1 MSASTP
7 AGVPQPAASTAPL
20 ASGPVTYY
28 TAGEGRPVLH
38 LHPAG
43 GLHWGGVHAALA
55 LTHHVFAPV
64 APGFDGTPEHAGV
77 DSIAGLGL
85 LAANFIERVVGG
97 PCDVIGHSFGGWIAA
112 SLAAQ
117 RPDLVG
123 QLVLSASAGFRP
135 PGTPPIPADPEA
147 RKRALFRH
155 PEKLGPGKGTVIE
168 TTNQQRYA
176 RYHGGMGMDA
186 DLLERL
192 RAFDHLTLL
201 IHGSHDGVIP
211 ERSSQLLRATLPRS
225 YLVYLWDAGHAL
237 EVDQPERTARLVGEF
252 LQRSE
257 AFLVNWGAAG

>member
-1 MSASTP
+1 MTDLASM
-7 AGVPQPAASTAPL
+7 GQPALSTAQL
-20 ASGPVTYY
+20 ATGALSYCV
-28 TAGEGRPVLH
+28 AGEGRPVLH

-55 LTHHVFAPV
+55 KTHKVYAPV
-64 APGFDGTPEHAGV
+64 APGFDGTPDHPGV

-85 LAANFIERVVGG
+85 LAAEFIERVVGG
-97 PCDVIGHSFGGWIAA
+97 PCDVVGHSFGGWVAA

-155 PEKLGPGKGTVIE
+155 PEKLGPGKGAAIE
-168 TTNQQRYA
+168 VANQQRYA
-176 RYHGGMGMDA
+176 RYHGGMAMDA
-186 DLLERL
+186 ALLEKL
-192 RAFDHLTLL
+192 KAFDHLTLL

-211 ERSSQLLRATLPRS
+211 DHSSQLLRATLPRS

-237 EVDQPERTARLVGEF
+237 EVDQPERAARLVGEF